1 MKSDIIVSREDFDI
15 RRILDCGQVFR
26 YFPEEDGYT
35 VIAGDKA
42 CRVTQDESRAVISS
56 GDPDYFADYFDLGA
70 DYSAIR
76 GELQD
81 KPFMREAVEYGRGIR
96 ILRQQPF
103 ETLMSFIVSANNHIP
118 RIKGILNRIC
128 ERLGEEIGEGRYAFP
143 SPEAMAAK
151 GEAFYASL
159 GAGYRAEYLADTA
172 RRIAD
177 GFDLDGVFGMPSDEA
192 NRYLCRL
199 KGVGP
204 KVADC
209 ILLFAF
215 RKYDVFPVDTWIR
228 KVYSDIVG
236 GDATNAQMRKKLCEM
251 YGKYAGIAQQ
261 YLFFY
266 KRETSGR

>member
-1 MKSDIIVSREDFDI
+1 MKSDIIVQREDFDI
-15 RRILDCGQVFR
+15 GRILDCGQVFR
-26 YFPEEDGYT
+26 YFPEEGGYT
-35 VIAGDKA
+35 VISGDKL

-56 GDPDYFADYFDLGA
+56 DDPDYFADYFDLSA
-70 DYSAIR
+70 DYRAIR

-81 KPFMREAVEYGRGIR
+81 KPFMREAVAYGRGIR

-128 ERLGEEIGEGRYAFP
+128 EKLGRDIGGGRFAFP
-143 SPEAMAAK
+143 SPEAMASKDA
-151 GEAFYASL
+151 AFYASL

-172 RRIAD
+172 RRVAD
-177 GFDLDGVFGMPSDEA
+177 GFDLQRVFDMPSDEA
-192 NRYLCRL
+192 GKYLCSL

-228 KVYSDIVG
+228 KVYADVVG
-236 GDATNAQMRKKLCEM
+236 GDATSAQMRKKLCAI
-251 YGKYAGIAQQ
+251 YGEYAGIAQQ

>member
-15 RRILDCGQVFR
+15 RLILDCGQVFR
-26 YFPEEDGYT
+26 YFPEEGGYT
-35 VIAGDKA
+35 VISGDKL
-42 CRVTQDESRAVISS
+42 CCVTQDESRAVISS
-56 GDPDYFADYFDLGA
+56 DDPDYFAGYFDLSA
-70 DYSAIR
+70 DYRAIR

-128 ERLGEEIGEGRYAFP
+128 ERIGEEIGEGRYAFP

-151 GEAFYASL
+151 DEAFYASL
-159 GAGYRAEYLADTA
+159 GAGYH
-172 RRIAD
+172 
-177 GFDLDGVFGMPSDEA
+177 
-192 NRYLCRL
+192 RYLCRL

>member
-1 MKSDIIVSREDFDI
+1 MNGDIIVQKEEFDI
-15 RRILDCGQVFR
+15 RQILDCGQVFR
-26 YFPEEDGYT
+26 YVAEDGGYT
-35 VIAGDKA
+35 VYSGDKR
-42 CRVTQDESRAVISS
+42 CRVTQDGGRAIVSS
-56 GDPDYFADYFDLGA
+56 DDAEYFADYFDLGT
-70 DYSAIR
+70 DYGAVR
-76 GELQD
+76 RELAD
-81 KPFMREAVEYGRGIR
+81 KPFMREASEYGKGIR

-103 ETLMSFIVSANNHIP
+103 ETLISFIVSANNHIP

-128 ERLGEEIGEGRYAFP
+128 AGIGEDMCGWHAFP
-143 SPEAMAAK
+143 SAEAMARKDA
-151 GEAFYASL
+151 AYYASL

-172 RRIAD
+172 RRVAD
-177 GFDLDGVFGMPSDEA
+177 GFDLDRIFGMPSDEA
-192 NRYLCRL
+192 NAYLCRL

-228 KVYSDIVG
+228 KVYADVVG
-236 GDATNAQMRKKLCEM
+236 GDATNAQMRARLRAL
-251 YGKYAGIAQQ
+251 YGEYAGIAQQ